1 MNKQITRVAVVAMV
15 LLASLIIGT
24 TYWQAWAAPG
34 LADRQDN
41 SIQRVAEFSI
51 DRGKILAADGKTV
64 LADNVKRKVD
74 GKDLYFR
81 RYPQH
86 GLAAHIV
93 GYSTTVRSRA
103 GLEASENDFLTGSNT
118 NLSTVLDT
126 TLDKLKGAT
135 IQGNDLHLTLRP
147 GAQAIALRA
156 LAGKC
161 GAAVAIEPKTG
172 RVLVSASSPTYDPNL
187 IEGNFELASRPKF
200 GCPPL
205 VNRAAAGLYTPGS
218 TFKVVTAAAALDSGK
233 VTPSSTFNDPGYCTE
248 YGQRVNNYDTS
259 SPFGTVTFAQ
269 AMQNSINSVFCNVG
283 KDILGA
289 RRIVDKMKRFGFYS
303 VPPLETPVNE
313 RAISGLYNSRGK
325 LVQDESKIDPGRLA
339 FGQGPQTGEPRL
351 TPLQMAMVAATIA
364 NGGMVPRPYVVER
377 VVAPDGSTVVE
388 TRPDTLGRAVDANH
402 AAEVAAMM
410 ESVVSGGT
418 GTAAQI
424 PGIRVAGKTGTAES
438 GVQGTNT
445 TSFMSFAPADNPRV
459 AVAVIL
465 ERQSGTG
472 GTTAAPIAKQIMEA
486 LIR

>member
-1 MNKQITRVAVVAMV
+1 VNRQITRVAVMSMV

-34 LADRQDN
+34 LEDRQDN
-41 SIQRVAEFSI
+41 SIQRVAEFQI

-64 LADNVKRKVD
+64 LADNVRRKAD
-74 GKDLYFR
+74 GKDLFFR

-93 GYSTTVRSRA
+93 GYSTAVRSRA

-135 IQGNDLHLTLRP
+135 IKGNDLHLTLRP
-147 GAQAIALRA
+147 GAQRVALNA
-156 LAGKC
+156 LGGKC
-161 GAAVAIEPKTG
+161 GAAVAIEPRTG
-172 RVLVSASSPTYDPNL
+172 RVLVAASSPTYDPNL
-187 IEGNFELASRPKF
+187 IEGRFKQASRQKF
-200 GCPPL
+200 GCSPL
-205 VNRAAAGLYTPGS
+205 FNRAAAVLYTPGS
-218 TFKVVTAAAALDSGK
+218 TFKVVTAGAALDSGK
-233 VTPSSTFNDPGYCTE
+233 YTPDSRFYDPGYCEE

-259 SPFGTVTFAQ
+259 SPFGTVTLAQ
-269 AMQNSINSVFCNVG
+269 AMQNSINSVFCNIG
-283 KDILGA
+283 KALGG
-289 RRIVDKMKRFGFYS
+289 RRLVDKMKRFGFYS

-325 LVQDESKIDPGRLA
+325 LVTDESKIDPGRLA
-339 FGQGPQTGEPRL
+339 SGQGPNTAEPKL
-351 TPLQMAMVAATIA
+351 TPLQMAMVSAAIA
-364 NGGMVPRPYVVER
+364 NGGMVMKPYVVEK
-377 VVAPDGSTVVE
+377 VVGPDGSEVTK
-388 TRPDTLGRAVDANH
+388 TNPDTLGRAVSPNH
-402 AAEVAAMM
+402 AAEIARMM
-410 ESVVSGGT
+410 ESVVQGGT

-424 PGIRVAGKTGTAES
+424 PGMRVAGKTGTAES

>member
-1 MNKQITRVAVVAMV
+1 VNKPITRVAVMSMA
-15 LLASLIIGT
+15 LLAALIVGT

-41 SIQRVAEFSI
+41 SIQRVAEFQV

-64 LADNVKRKVD
+64 LADNVRRKVD
-74 GKDLYFR
+74 GKDLFFR

-126 TLDKLKGAT
+126 TFDKLKGAT
-135 IQGNDLHLTLRP
+135 IRGNDLHLTLRP
-147 GAQAIALRA
+147 GAQRVALNA
-156 LAGKC
+156 LGGKC

-172 RVLVSASSPTYDPNL
+172 RVLVAASSPTYDPNL
-187 IEGNFELASRPKF
+187 IEGHYKQASRQKF
-200 GCPPL
+200 GCSPL
-205 VNRAAAGLYTPGS
+205 FNRAAAGLYTPGS
-218 TFKVVTAAAALDSGK
+218 TFKVVTASAALDSGK
-233 VTPSSTFNDPGYCTE
+233 FTPSSTFYDPGYCEE

-259 SPFGTVTFAQ
+259 SPFGTVTLAQ
-269 AMQNSINSVFCNVG
+269 GMQNSINSVFCNIG
-283 KDILGA
+283 KTLGG
-289 RRIVDKMKRFGFYS
+289 RRLVDKMKRFGFYS

-313 RAISGLYNSRGK
+313 RAISGLYNSRGR
-325 LVQDESKIDPGRLA
+325 LVTDESKIDPGRTA
-339 FGQGPQTGEPRL
+339 FGQGPNTAEPKL

-364 NGGMVPRPYVVER
+364 NGGVVMKPYVVEK
-377 VVAPDGSTVVE
+377 VVAPDGSELTK
-388 TRPDTLGRAVDANH
+388 TKPDALGRAVDANH
-402 AAEVAAMM
+402 AAEVARMM
-410 ESVVSGGT
+410 ELVVQGGT

-438 GVQGTNT
+438 GVRGTNT
-445 TSFMSFAPADNPRV
+445 TSFMTFAPADNPRV
-459 AVAVIL
+459 AVAVLL

>member
-1 MNKQITRVAVVAMV
+1 MNRQITRVAVMSMA
-15 LLASLIIGT
+15 LLAALIIGT

-41 SIQRVAEFSI
+41 SIQRVAEFEI
-51 DRGKILAADGKTV
+51 DRGRILAADGKTV

-74 GKDLYFR
+74 GKDLFFR

-126 TLDKLKGAT
+126 TLDKLKGST
-135 IQGNDLHLTLRP
+135 IKGNDLQLTLRP
-147 GAQAIALRA
+147 GAQRVALNA
-156 LAGKC
+156 LGGKC

-172 RVLVSASSPTYDPNL
+172 RVLVAASSPTYDPNL
-187 IEGNFELASRPKF
+187 IEGRYKQASRKKF
-200 GCPPL
+200 GCSPL
-205 VNRAAAGLYTPGS
+205 FNRAASGLYTPGS
-218 TFKVVTAAAALDSGK
+218 TFKVVTASAALDSGK
-233 VTPSSTFNDPGYCTE
+233 FTPRSTFYDPGYCEE

-259 SPFGTVTFAQ
+259 SPFGTVTLEQ
-269 AMQNSINSVFCNVG
+269 AMQNSINSVFCNIG
-283 KDILGA
+283 KALGG
-289 RRIVDKMKRFGFYS
+289 RRLVDKMKQFGFYS

-313 RAISGLYNSRGK
+313 RAISGLYTSKGR
-325 LVQDESKIDPGRLA
+325 LVTDEGKIDPGRTA
-339 FGQGPQTGEPRL
+339 FGQGPNTAEPKL
-351 TPLQMAMVAATIA
+351 TPLQMAMVAAAIA
-364 NGGMVPRPYVVER
+364 NGGLVMKPYVVEK
-377 VVAPDGSTVVE
+377 VVAPDGSKVT
-388 TRPDTLGRAVDANH
+388 TTNPDTLGRAVDANH
-402 AAEVAAMM
+402 AAEVARMM
-410 ESVVSGGT
+410 ELVVQGGT

>member
-1 MNKQITRVAVVAMV
+1 VNKQITRVAVVSMA
-15 LLASLIIGT
+15 LLAALIVGT

-41 SIQRVAEFSI
+41 SIQRVADFQI

-64 LADNVKRKVD
+64 LADNVRKKVD
-74 GKDLYFR
+74 GKDLFFR

-93 GYSTTVRSRA
+93 GYSTAVRSRA

-135 IQGNDLHLTLRP
+135 IRGNDLHLTLRP
-147 GAQAIALRA
+147 GAQRVALNA
-156 LAGKC
+156 LGGKC

-172 RVLVSASSPTYDPNL
+172 RVLVAASSPTYDPNL
-187 IEGNFELASRPKF
+187 IEGQFKQASRQKF
-200 GCPPL
+200 GCSPL
-205 VNRAAAGLYTPGS
+205 FNRAAAGLYTPGS
-218 TFKVVTAAAALDSGK
+218 TFKVVTASAALDSGK
-233 VTPSSTFNDPGYCTE
+233 FTPSSTFYDPGYCEE

-259 SPFGTVTFAQ
+259 SPFGTVTLAQ
-269 AMQNSINSVFCNVG
+269 GMQNSINSVFCNIG
-283 KDILGA
+283 KTLGG
-289 RRIVDKMKRFGFYS
+289 RRLVDKMKRFGFYT

-313 RAISGLYNSRGK
+313 RAISGLYNSRGR
-325 LVQDESKIDPGRLA
+325 LVTNENKIDPGRTA
-339 FGQGPQTGEPRL
+339 FGQGPNTAEPRL

-364 NGGMVPRPYVVER
+364 NGGVVMKPYVVEK
-377 VVAPDGSTVVE
+377 VVAPDGSDVTK
-388 TRPDTLGRAVDANH
+388 TKPDALGRAVDANH
-402 AAEVAAMM
+402 AAEVARMM
-410 ESVVSGGT
+410 ELVVQGGT

-438 GVQGTNT
+438 GVRGTNT

>member
-1 MNKQITRVAVVAMV
+1 VNRQITRVAVISMA
-15 LLASLIIGT
+15 LLAALIIGT

-34 LADRQDN
+34 LEDRQDN
-41 SIQRVAEFSI
+41 SIQRVAQFQI
-51 DRGKILAADGKTV
+51 DRGKILAADGNTV
-64 LADNVKRKVD
+64 LADNVKRKLD

-135 IQGNDLHLTLRP
+135 IKGNDLHLTLRP
-147 GAQAIALRA
+147 GAQRVALNA
-156 LAGKC
+156 LGGKC

-172 RVLVSASSPTYDPNL
+172 RVLVAASSPTYDPNL
-187 IEGNFELASRPKF
+187 IEGNYKQASRQKF
-200 GCPPL
+200 GCSPL
-205 VNRAAAGLYTPGS
+205 FNRAAAGLYTPGS
-218 TFKVVTAAAALDSGK
+218 TFKVVTASAALDSGK
-233 VTPSSTFNDPGYCTE
+233 FTPNSTFYDPGYCEE
-248 YGQRVNNYDTS
+248 YGQHVNNYDTS
-259 SPFGTVTFAQ
+259 SPFGTVTLAQ
-269 AMQNSINSVFCNVG
+269 AMQNSINSVFCNIG
-283 KDILGA
+283 KALGG
-289 RRIVDKMKRFGFYS
+289 RRLVDKMKRFGFYS

-313 RAISGLYNSRGK
+313 RAISGLYNSRGR
-325 LVQDESKIDPGRLA
+325 LVTDESKIDPGRTA
-339 FGQGPQTGEPRL
+339 FGQGPNTAEPKL
-351 TPLQMAMVAATIA
+351 TPLQMAMVAAAIA
-364 NGGMVPRPYVVER
+364 NGGVVMKPYVVEK
-377 VVAPDGSTVVE
+377 VVAPDGSEVTK
-388 TRPDTLGRAVDANH
+388 TKPDALGQAVDANH
-402 AAEVAAMM
+402 AAEVARMM
-410 ESVVSGGT
+410 ELVVQGGT

-438 GVQGTNT
+438 GVRGTNT

-459 AVAVIL
+459 AVAVLL

>member
-1 MNKQITRVAVVAMV
+1 VNRQITRVAVISMA
-15 LLASLIIGT
+15 LLAALIIGT

-34 LADRQDN
+34 LEDRQDN
-41 SIQRVAEFSI
+41 SIQRVAQFQI
-51 DRGKILAADGKTV
+51 DRGKILAADGNTV
-64 LADNVKRKVD
+64 LADNVKRKLD

-135 IQGNDLHLTLRP
+135 IKGNDLHLTLRP
-147 GAQAIALRA
+147 GAQRVALNA
-156 LAGKC
+156 LGGKC

-172 RVLVSASSPTYDPNL
+172 RVLVAASSPTYDPNL
-187 IEGNFELASRPKF
+187 IEGNYKQASRQKF
-200 GCPPL
+200 GCSPL
-205 VNRAAAGLYTPGS
+205 FNRAAAGLYTPGS
-218 TFKVVTAAAALDSGK
+218 TFKVVTASAALDSGK
-233 VTPSSTFNDPGYCTE
+233 FTPNSTFYDPGYCEE

-259 SPFGTVTFAQ
+259 SPFGTVTLAQ
-269 AMQNSINSVFCNVG
+269 AMQNSINSVFCNIG
-283 KDILGA
+283 KALGG
-289 RRIVDKMKRFGFYS
+289 RRLVDKMKRFGFYS

-313 RAISGLYNSRGK
+313 RAISGLYNSRGR
-325 LVQDESKIDPGRLA
+325 LVTDESKIDPGRTA
-339 FGQGPQTGEPRL
+339 FGQGPNTAEPKL
-351 TPLQMAMVAATIA
+351 TPLQMAMVAAAIA
-364 NGGMVPRPYVVER
+364 NGGVVMKPYVVEK
-377 VVAPDGSTVVE
+377 VVAPDGSEVTK
-388 TRPDTLGRAVDANH
+388 TKPDALGQAVDANH
-402 AAEVAAMM
+402 AAEVARMM
-410 ESVVSGGT
+410 ELVVQGGT

-438 GVQGTNT
+438 GVRGTNT

-459 AVAVIL
+459 AVAVLL